1 MQIEGIQFMRPN
13 GREVPV
19 KVPINDELTA
29 KWREIQDAGLRLTAE
44 VLISGD
50 VSVALEE
57 RELGD
62 FAIELCGNEPG
73 CDQTPTQGV
82 EKMIRE
88 FSHEA
93 FDDWKREAIGDV

>member
-1 MQIEGIQFMRPN
+1 MQIEGIQFMRPD

-19 KVPINDELTA
+19 KVTINDELTA
-29 KWREIQDAGLRLTAE
+29 KWHEIQDAGLRLTAE
-44 VLISGD
+44 VLITGD
-50 VSVALEE
+50 VSVALEA

-88 FSHEA
+88 FDTEA
-93 FDDWKREAIGDV
+93 CTEWKDGLNR